1 MAPTLNRSLTDLG
14 ALLHLVDPTLPIG
27 GFNHS
32 NGLETFVQQGV
43 VSTKASLEEYVQ
55 TQLLQ
60 NWIYNDG
67 SYLSLAFD
75 AMTANDFNRLCE
87 LDHSLSA
94 TKIARESR
102 EGSFKLGVRLLK
114 IFIRYEQHPMLSQF
128 QQAIQN
134 KACKAIS
141 RLCLLWWRKRWGSA
155 KRIPCMRSTTMQ
167 QSAPLPMA

>member
-1 MAPTLNRSLTDLG
+1 MASTLNRSLADLG

-32 NGLETFVQQGV
+32 NGLETFVQQGI

-67 SYLSLAFD
+67 AYLSLAFD
-75 AMTANDFNRLCE
+75 AMNEGNFDRLCE
-87 LDHSLSA
+87 LDWQLSA
-94 TKIARESR
+94 TKVARESR

-114 IFIRYEQHPMLSQF
+114 IFYSL
-128 QQAIQN
+128 
-134 KACKAIS
+134 
-141 RLCLLWWRKRWGSA
+141 
-155 KRIPCMRSTTMQ
+155 
-167 QSAPLPMA
+167 